1 VKISWSEQARKDL
14 GAIHDYIARDS
25 AFYANR
31 MVERLVLR
39 VGGLRQQPLKGHHVH
54 EYPERPD
61 LREIHEASYRII
73 HVVATSEIIVVAIV
87 HFAQRFKWPR
97 D

>member
-14 GAIHDYIARDS
+14 KTIHDYIARDS
-25 AFYANR
+25 EFYASR

-39 VGGLRQQPLKGHHVH
+39 VGGLEQQPLKGHHVH

-73 HVVATSEIIVVAIV
+73 YIGTANEITVVAIV
-87 HFAQRFKWPR
+87 HFAQRFKRPR
-97 D
+97 G